1 MTAGSEFGV
10 RPRIEFRIRGL
21 TPNSRNRAPSR
32 VFGQKGVTYLA
43 LLLIVAAA
51 GALLAAT
58 GEIASHSAQREK
70 EVDLLFAGSQFRDA
84 IRSYY
89 EGSPGGAKRYPQ
101 KLEDL
106 LKDSRVPVTLRHLRR
121 IYRDPITGGAQWGV
135 VEAPEGGI
143 MGVYSLSEEP
153 PVKTGG
159 FSKANQA
166 FDGAEKYSDWKFTY
180 APAVPASP
188 NGLPASR

>member
-1 MTAGSEFGV
+1 MRFASIRV
-10 RPRIEFRIRGL
+10 YSRPKA
-21 TPNSRNRAPSR
+21 SRRQAEQG
-32 VFGQKGVTYLA
+32 FA
-43 LLLIVAAA
+43 LLFIFVLMAGIAVAMLMQLPRVAFE
-51 GALLAAT
+51 T
-58 GEIASHSAQREK
+58 QRER
-70 EVDLLFAGSQFRDA
+70 EELLIERGEQYQRA
-84 IRSYY
+84 IGLYVKQM
-89 EGSPGGAKRYPQ
+89 KRYPQ